1 MMDDRFETAL
11 EGRFFCNHDFIP
23 MDSWRVMR
31 IMSEFVESFET
42 MSRMPDQLVAVFGSA
57 RTPEDSPLFKEAME
71 AGGWW
76 RPATASS
83 PGEGPA
89 SWGQPPGERSKR
101 AASRSA

>member
-1 MMDDRFETAL
+1 MDDRFETAL

-71 AGGWW
+71 VG
-76 RPATASS
+76 R
-83 PGEGPA
+83 GPA
-89 SWGQPPGERSKR
+89 SWGRHPVARSKL
-101 AASRSA
+101 AANRSA

>member
-1 MMDDRFETAL
+1 MDDRFETAL

-71 AGGWW
+71 VG
-76 RPATASS
+76 RRLATASL
-83 PGEGPA
+83 PGGGPA
-89 SWGQPPGERSKR
+89 SWGRHPVARSKL
-101 AASRSA
+101 AANRSA